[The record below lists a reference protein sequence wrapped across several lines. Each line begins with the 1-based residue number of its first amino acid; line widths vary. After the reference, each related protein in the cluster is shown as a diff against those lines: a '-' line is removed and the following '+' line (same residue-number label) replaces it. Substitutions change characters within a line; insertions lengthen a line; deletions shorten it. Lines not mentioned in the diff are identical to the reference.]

1 MTVAKTTTSKKKFTR
16 REEYDQALAD
26 LNRYSDNNETRDA
39 VKARRR
45 FEKAAGRVRWW
56 HL

>member
-1 MTVAKTTTSKKKFTR
+1 MANTKTRKKKLTP
-16 REEYDQALAD
+16 REEHDAALAD

-56 HL
+56 HR

>member
-1 MTVAKTTTSKKKFTR
+1 MTVARTKTSKKKLTR
-16 REEYDQALAD
+16 REEYNEALAD

-56 HL
+56 HR

>member
-1 MTVAKTTTSKKKFTR
+1 MAKTKTSKNKLSP
-16 REEYDQALAD
+16 REEYNEALAD

-45 FEKAAGRVRWW
+45 FEKAARRVRWW
-56 HL
+56 HR